1 MCGARKRSVRPSRTK
16 AEVTKWQPKTGIGVF
31 GGNWSDP
38 TGWSGGSV
46 PAAGDKVQLSQAL
59 NGLYTVHLDANEGA
73 YAALTV
79 SAANATL
86 ALYHGGLTLSISGA
100 TT

>member
-1 MCGARKRSVRPSRTK
+1 MATD
-16 AEVTKWQPKTGIGVF
+16 TWTGVY

-38 TGWSGGSV
+38 TGWSGGTV
-46 PAAGDKVQLSQAL
+46 PAAGDTVQLSQAL
-59 NGLYTVHLDANEGA
+59 NGPYTVHLDANEGP

-86 ALYHGGLTLSISGA
+86 APSA
-100 TT
+100 A